1 MKLYRLRRHGDAL
14 RPTQEQESVKELG
27 KTEVRVR
34 VEAASLNYRDLD
46 ELQGG
51 DGGYIPLSDA
61 AGRVDAVGADVQRW
75 KIGDRVAVNFFPTWT
90 DGPFKQS
97 YLRTIL
103 GSESA
108 DGVLAEYTVQSQDS
122 LVSLPEHLTMEEAAT
137 LPCAGVT
144 AWRALVDRA
153 NISRGD
159 TVLVQGTGG
168 VALFGLQLAASM
180 GARVIVISSSDAK
193 LERVRA
199 LGASILINYRERP
212 DWDKAVMEHTGGAG
226 ANLVLELGGP
236 TTLERSIRSV
246 SAGGTIAL
254 IGALGG
260 SGSPPSIGRI
270 HAANAGILGLT
281 VGSVQH
287 FDALNA
293 HVSEHRIRPVIDR
306 VFGFDEVPAAYD
318 HLRSGT
324 HFGKVVVRV
333 A

>member
-108 DGVLAEYTVQSQDS
+108 DGVPIDTGLAIFPD
-122 LVSLPEHLTMEEAAT
+122 
-137 LPCAGVT
+137 
-144 AWRALVDRA
+144 
-153 NISRGD
+153 
-159 TVLVQGTGG
+159 
-168 VALFGLQLAASM
+168 VAPSTLFGDRWLIDLLHRPTTVGLLRQDGEWEFDPKKSPGTAGQGQTTGEPEDEPLSVNGIFGETEQWLWSAS
-180 GARVIVISSSDAK
+180 RSVKK
-193 LERVRA
+193 LN
-199 LGASILINYRERP
+199 G
-212 DWDKAVMEHTGGAG
+212 
-226 ANLVLELGGP
+226 VLELRQKKVIENLVIWGL
-236 TTLERSIRSV
+236 LERNTTRS
-246 SAGGTIAL
+246 S
-254 IGALGG
+254 
-260 SGSPPSIGRI
+260 
-270 HAANAGILGLT
+270 
-281 VGSVQH
+281 
-287 FDALNA
+287 
-293 HVSEHRIRPVIDR
+293 
-306 VFGFDEVPAAYD
+306 
-318 HLRSGT
+318 
-324 HFGKVVVRV
+324 
-333 A
+333 

>member
-1 MKLYRLRRHGDAL
+1 MKLYRVRRHGDAL
-14 RPTQEQESVKELG
+14 QPAQEAESAREPG
-27 KTEVRVR
+27 KTEVRIR
-34 VEAASLNYRDLD
+34 VEAASLNHRDLD
-46 ELQGG
+46 ELEGG
-51 DGGYIPLSDA
+51 DGGFIPLSDA

-75 KIGDRVAVNFFPTWT
+75 RIGDRVAVNFFPTWT
-90 DGPFKQS
+90 DGRFKES

-103 GSESA
+103 GSRHVE
-108 DGVLAEYTVQSQDS
+108 GVLAEHTVQPQES
-122 LVSLPEHLTMEEAAT
+122 LVSLPEHLTMAEAAT

-144 AWRALVDRA
+144 AWRALVDRG

-193 LERVRA
+193 LERARA
-199 LGASILINYRERP
+199 LGGSILINYRERP

-226 ANLVLELGGP
+226 ADLILELGGP

-246 SAGGTIAL
+246 GAGGTIAL

-260 SGSPPSIGRI
+260 SGSPTPLGRI
-270 HAANAGILGLT
+270 HAGNAGILGLT
-281 VGSVQH
+281 VGSVRH
-287 FDALNA
+287 FEALNA
-293 HVSEHRIRPVIDR
+293 HVSEHGIRPVIDR
-306 VFGFDEVPAAYD
+306 VFGFDDVPAAYE